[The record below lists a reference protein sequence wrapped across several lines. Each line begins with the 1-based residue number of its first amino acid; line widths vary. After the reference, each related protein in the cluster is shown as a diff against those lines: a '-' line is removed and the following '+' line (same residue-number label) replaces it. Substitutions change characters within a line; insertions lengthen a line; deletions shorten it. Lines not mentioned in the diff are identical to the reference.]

1 MGATRRDECHNA
13 ILRSEKNM
21 DDRSTSP
28 SAAAGNPALN
38 VIWNVPNVLTTARLI
53 LAVICFVFLTFDWYL
68 TSLILFAIAA
78 GTDWIDGFWARRYG
92 QITQLGRILDPFA
105 DKIIICGT
113 FTFLAAVPLVQRNGT
128 SASEIWAWM
137 AVVVVAR
144 EMLVTALRS
153 FFEEHG
159 SDFSAKWS
167 GKWKMVLQ
175 CAAVALSLW
184 RLWYYEYD
192 ARWAAWETEPSLIS
206 TWSLRLVA
214 WSAIA
219 LTIYSGWVYVQRA
232 MSLLKTK

>member
-1 MGATRRDECHNA
+1 MDEGTV
-13 ILRSEKNM
+13 SQ
-21 DDRSTSP
+21 
-28 SAAAGNPALN
+28 SAASKSPTLN
-38 VIWNVPNVLTTARLI
+38 VIWNVPNVLTSARLV
-53 LAVICFVFLTFDWYL
+53 LSVICFVFLTIDWYF
-68 TSLILFAIAA
+68 TSLILFAVAA

-113 FTFLAAVPLVQRNGT
+113 FTFLAAVPPVNRTGG

-137 AVVVVAR
+137 AVVVIAR

-184 RLWYYEYD
+184 RLWYYDYD
-192 ARWAAWETEPSLIS
+192 ARWGAWGTEPSDLS
-206 TWSLRLVA
+206 TWSLRLVVWA
-214 WSAIA
+214 AIA

-232 MSLLKTK
+232 MSLLMAK